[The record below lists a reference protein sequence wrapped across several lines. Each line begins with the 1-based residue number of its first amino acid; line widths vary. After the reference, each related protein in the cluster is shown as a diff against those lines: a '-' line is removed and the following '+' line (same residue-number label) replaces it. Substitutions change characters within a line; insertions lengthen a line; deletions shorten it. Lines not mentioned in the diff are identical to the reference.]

1 MSKIVVIIPIYNAEK
16 YIKKCIS
23 SVLAQTVA
31 CNIQIVLVDDG
42 STDESGEICDKYAA
56 EHENVY
62 VIHKSN
68 GGAASARNTGID
80 FAFKNC
86 NFDYIA
92 FVDSDDVIHPQ
103 MYEKLVELIENND
116 ADVASC
122 QYKFIPEDSSVEFE
136 YIDDV
141 TTDEILYGNS
151 ALENFTSVC
160 GSVSIISPCMRLC
173 KKDLLKDIRFVE
185 GYIDEDSMLLPYLL
199 QKTKKWVRTNR
210 IMYFWVERQ
219 GSVTRSGFTEKNL
232 NGIVSCYIQAI
243 FFQKTKF
250 EKMKKYFSKR
260 FMNCCVHYYCNAKH
274 YGFEKEFS
282 KYRKLYNKNWF
293 KYFFTSD
300 FCFNEYLMHLC
311 FRLHIPY
318 GEKIYKKL
326 NPDWLCER

>member
-151 ALENFTSVC
+151 ALENFTIVC

-173 KKDLLKDIRFVE
+173 KKELFENLRFIE
-185 GYIDEDSMLLPYLL
+185 GYMEEDSMLLPYLL
-199 QKTKKWVRTNR
+199 EKVNKWVRTDK
-210 IMYFWVERQ
+210 IMYFWRECPE
-219 GSVTRSGFTEKNL
+219 SVTRAKFNPKKFSFVM
-232 NGIVSCYIQAI
+232 VSYIRAK
-243 FFQKTKF
+243 FFD
-250 EKMKKYFSKR
+250 ERHSKKLKKHFAKE
-260 FMNCCVHYYCNAKH
+260 FMNRTVGYYCNAKH

-311 FRLHIPY
+311 FRLHITY